1 MKKILFFIVTLF
13 LLNGVM
19 SLADSM
25 CGPNGVFNPGDN
37 QCYPASGGGYTET
50 ADDKYYA
57 AIAVDPSTGE
67 YAWGA
72 SYRSKNSLKTDVL
85 SNCGSPNCKFLG
97 TIRYKQCGSLAYSK
111 ADNIYGYDTIIY
123 WTKGDS
129 TKKERAEEK
138 SIKKCEKNGGKKCVV
153 QISVCDIGKL

>member
-97 TIRYKQCGSLAYSK
+97 TIRYKQCGSFAYSK
-111 ADNIYGYDTIIY
+111 ADNIYGYGVPDMWKAY
-123 WTKGDS
+123 QDYRP
-129 TKKERAEEK
+129 ERNK
-138 SIKKCEKNGGKKCVV
+138 
-153 QISVCDIGKL
+153 

>member
-72 SYRSKNSLKTDVL
+72 S
-85 SNCGSPNCKFLG
+85 
-97 TIRYKQCGSLAYSK
+97 
-111 ADNIYGYDTIIY
+111 
-123 WTKGDS
+123 
-129 TKKERAEEK
+129 
-138 SIKKCEKNGGKKCVV
+138 
-153 QISVCDIGKL
+153 